1 MKRVA
6 VITGAGSKRGIGVAT
21 ARALIADGFD
31 VAILDVALDAAKERA
46 SEIGAQ
52 AFACDVTQRESVD
65 AAFAAVM
72 ERFGRIDVLVNNA
85 GITRPTRVAQIDD
98 AEWRAVFAVNVEGVF
113 HATQAALRTMLPA
126 GYGRI
131 VNLSSVSEKRG
142 GGVFGGSH
150 YSAAKGAVSA
160 FTRAVARETAAQ
172 GITCNAVAPGLIDTD
187 ITGGALSPERKAEL
201 SEQIP
206 AGRVGTAD
214 DVAFAIA
221 FLCSDRASYITGEI
235 MDINGGSHID

>member
-1 MKRVA
+1 MTRVA
-6 VITGAGSKRGIGVAT
+6 VVTGAGSKRGIGVAT
-21 ARALIADGFD
+21 ARALVADGFA
-31 VAILDVALDAAKERA
+31 VAILDVALDNARERA
-46 SEIGAQ
+46 AEIGAE

-65 AAFAAVM
+65 AAFEAVKQ
-72 ERFGRIDVLVNNA
+72 RFGRLDVLVNNA
-85 GITRPTRVAQIDD
+85 GITRPTRVRDIDD

-113 HATQAALRTMLPA
+113 HATQAALRAMVPA

-160 FTRAVARETAAQ
+160 FTRAVAREMAPH

-187 ITGGALSPERKAEL
+187 ITGGALAPERKTEL
-201 SEQIP
+201 SAQIP
-206 AGRVGTAD
+206 LGRLGTAD

-221 FLCSDRASYITGEI
+221 FLCSERAGYITGEI

>member
-1 MKRVA
+1 MTRVA
-6 VITGAGSKRGIGVAT
+6 VVTGAGSKRGIGVAT
-21 ARALIADGFD
+21 ARALLADGFT
-31 VAILDVALDAAKERA
+31 VAILDMALDNARERA
-46 SEIGAQ
+46 AEIGAE

-65 AAFAAVM
+65 AAFEAVKQ
-72 ERFGRIDVLVNNA
+72 RFGRLDVLVNNA
-85 GITRPTRVAQIDD
+85 GITRPTRVRDIDD

-113 HATQAALRTMLPA
+113 HATQAALRAMVPA

-160 FTRAVARETAAQ
+160 FTRAVAREMAPH

-187 ITGGALSPERKAEL
+187 ITGGALTPERKTEL
-201 SEQIP
+201 SAQIP
-206 AGRVGTAD
+206 LGRLGSAD

-221 FLCSDRASYITGEI
+221 FLCSERAGYITGEI